1 MRATFGSKTAPL
13 TRKQAERVVRNPKPV
28 APAPAPTATD
38 ARTFGAVLDE
48 WLSHGRTIRG
58 SRWAPVTA
66 NTNRGMVEYRIKPV
80 LGQIRMAAL
89 AAAHLQSAYDS
100 WAAEGLSDNTV
111 HRLAALIKSAL
122 SFAMIRDYIN
132 VSPAAK
138 VVAPAATKG
147 TKKIPTANEVSK
159 LLTAAEAYGKDMDK
173 AITISSLTGARAG
186 EVAALRWKDIDL
198 KRGTIVIDKSATE
211 VEGLVSAQGTK
222 TGDERIARVEGNNLL
237 ILQRALGTPG
247 DPDTYVIDGKTE
259 PVNPG
264 VISDRFV
271 SVRGLAHI
279 KNISFHQL
287 RKFYA
292 TTLSANGVPAKA
304 IADIVGWKST
314 RMLDIYV
321 GATKSGY
328 DAASAVEL
336 LPVR

>member
-13 TRKQAERVVRNPKPV
+13 TRKQTERAVRNREPV
-28 APAPAPTATD
+28 APAPTATD

-80 LGQIRMAAL
+80 LSQIRMADL

-122 SFAMIRDYIN
+122 SFAVIRDYIN

-138 VVAPAATKG
+138 AVAPAATKS
-147 TKKIPTANEVSK
+147 TKKIPTANEVAE
-159 LLTAAEAYGKDMDK
+159 LLAAAEAYGKDMDK
-173 AITISSLTGARAG
+173 AITISSLTGARSG
-186 EVAALRWKDIDL
+186 EVAALRWEDIDL
-198 KRGTIVIDKSATE
+198 KSGTIVIDKSATE
-211 VEGLVSAQGTK
+211 VDGVVSVKGIK

-237 ILQRALGTPG
+237 FLQRALGTPG
-247 DPDTYVIDGKTE
+247 DPDTYVIDGKST

-314 RMLDIYV
+314 RMLEIYV

-328 DAASAVEL
+328 DAAARVEL
-336 LPVR
+336 LPGQ